1 MSASNIIALIP
12 ARSGSKD
19 LEDKNI
25 LDLGGR
31 PLLAWTI
38 QACLKAGLFRRVIVS
53 TDSPEYASLAVE
65 WGAEA
70 PFLRPAEI
78 SQDRSTDY
86 EFVAH
91 ALTWFKEN
99 DQPPLLLA
107 HMRPTTPFRDP
118 NLISSAVERFEQT
131 VGATALRSVDPMP
144 ESAYKTFEIGESE
157 LLQSVATG
165 SVALDDANEARQ
177 EFPTTY
183 RANGYVDV
191 LSVEHIQRQRQ
202 IHGDRVVAFVTPP
215 TTEVDSSEEINYLE
229 FQLADDPTIAT
240 RVFG

>member
-1 MSASNIIALIP
+1 MSTPDIIALIP
-12 ARSGSKD
+12 ARSGSKG

-31 PLLAWTI
+31 PLLDWTI
-38 QACLKAGLFRRVIVS
+38 QACLKADLFRRVIVS

-70 PFLRPAEI
+70 PFLRPPEI
-78 SQDRSTDY
+78 SHDTSTDY
-86 EFVAH
+86 DFVAH
-91 ALTWFKEN
+91 ALAWLEEN
-99 DQPPLLLA
+99 DQSPLLFA

-118 NLISSAVERFEQT
+118 KLIPAAVERFEQT

-165 SVALDDANEARQ
+165 SVALDDANQARQ
-177 EFPTTY
+177 VFPTTY

-191 LSVEHIQRQRQ
+191 LSVEHIQRQQ
-202 IHGDRVVAFVTPP
+202 KIHGDRVVAFVTPP
-215 TTEVDSSEEINYLE
+215 TTEVDSAEEIDYLE

-240 RVFG
+240 RVFD